1 MPRILVIDDEAPI
14 AIMIKR
20 MLEKAGHEVEIALN
34 GNEGLKLV
42 DKFKPDLL
50 ITDIVMPEKEGLELI
65 IDLRKRFPKLKIIAI
80 SGGGRFQYEG
90 YLTSARHLGA
100 NKVFQKPLDLK
111 KFMNCIS
118 DMLNERTLLI

>member
-50 ITDIVMPEKEGLELI
+50 ITDIVMP
-65 IDLRKRFPKLKIIAI
+65 
-80 SGGGRFQYEG
+80 
-90 YLTSARHLGA
+90 
-100 NKVFQKPLDLK
+100 
-111 KFMNCIS
+111 
-118 DMLNERTLLI
+118 